1 MTNPPPQPS
10 PGELSPPR
18 HIVVMGVSGS
28 GKSTLAEALAAELG
42 LPMAEA
48 DEFHPP
54 ENIAKMAAQNP
65 LTDEDRWPWLHALRE
80 WMSSLV
86 TTGSIITCSALRRS
100 YRDLLRTAQGQVVFL
115 QVDVDLPRL
124 STRLAHRSGHFMPP
138 ALLESQLSTLEPL
151 QPEEDGILLRN
162 DTSVED
168 LLEAARSWLRS
179 QDEPTPAASAATHTD
194 HSNERKNS

>member
-10 PGELSPPR
+10 PGEHGPPR

-28 GKSTLAEALAAELG
+28 GKSTLAEALAAELS

-65 LTDEDRWPWLHALRE
+65 LTDEDRWPWLHALRD
-80 WMSSLV
+80 WMSSHA

-179 QDEPTPAASAATHTD
+179 QDESSPAASAAIHTD